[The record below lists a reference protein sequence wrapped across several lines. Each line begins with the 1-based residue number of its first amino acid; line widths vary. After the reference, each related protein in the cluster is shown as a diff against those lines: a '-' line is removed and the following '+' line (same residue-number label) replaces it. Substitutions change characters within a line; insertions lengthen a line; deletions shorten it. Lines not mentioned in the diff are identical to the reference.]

1 MAVKR
6 RGRGEDSVYFD
17 QANGYWVGSVS
28 LGFSADG
35 KRRRRTVRGRT
46 KTEVRDKLR
55 GLREEIA
62 VGVRSPAAYSVR
74 QAIDDWLRDGLDGR
88 SAATVTK
95 YRHVL
100 KPVLEHVGHAA
111 LRDLTAH
118 DVRHALTV
126 LGKDRSSA
134 TVAIAHNALT
144 RAIRHAE
151 ARDLVRRNVAALV
164 GSPKGQAGR
173 PSQALTLDQAQKL
186 LKTAGDLKK
195 YRLGAY
201 VSLCL
206 LTGMRTEEAR
216 ALTWEHVDLDGQPDA
231 QPPVPPSM
239 AVWRSV
245 REHGDTKTRKSRR
258 TLALPQASVDALRAH
273 REMQAADRL
282 TAGGAWQD
290 QGLVF
295 CTRAGTPLDAANIR
309 RQFRDI
315 TDAAG
320 LGRGWTPQ
328 ELTHVRVPAIGQ
340 RNARRGDRQAR
351 RALQHANHRGD
362 LPAGASASTNTR
374 RRGDG
379 RHLRLARTTG
389 SSGRPARLRR
399 SDRAGRHGSC
409 VIRCCR

>member
-6 RGRGEDSVYFD
+6 RGRGDDSVYFD
-17 QANGYWVGSVS
+17 QVNNCWVGSVS
-28 LGFSADG
+28 LGFSPDG
-35 KRRRRTVRGRT
+35 KRKRRTVRGRT
-46 KTEVRDKLR
+46 KTKVRDKLR
-55 GLREEIA
+55 ELREDIA
-62 VGVRSPAAYSVR
+62 SNVQAPATYSVR
-74 QAIDDWLRDGLDGR
+74 QAIEDWLHDGLDGR
-88 SAATVTK
+88 SAATITK

-100 KPVLEHVGHAA
+100 KPVVELTGHAA

-151 ARDLVRRNVAALV
+151 ARDLVRRNVSALIS
-164 GSPKGQAGR
+164 SPEGQTGR

-186 LKTAGDLKK
+186 LKTAGDLRK

-216 ALTWEHVDLDGQPDA
+216 ALTWEHVDLDGQPNA
-231 QPPVPPSM
+231 SPPVPPSV

-245 REHGDTKTRKSRR
+245 RQHGDTKTRKSRR
-258 TLALPQASVDALRAH
+258 TLALPQATVDALRAH
-273 REMQAADRL
+273 HKLQAADQL
-282 TAGGAWQD
+282 AAGSAWQEH
-290 QGLVF
+290 GLVF

-320 LGRGWTPQ
+320 LGRGWTPP
-328 ELTHVRVPAIGQ
+328 ELRHTFVS
-340 RNARRGDRQAR
+340 
-351 RALQHANHRGD
+351 L
-362 LPAGASASTNTR
+362 LSASGTPVEEIA
-374 RRGDG
+374 
-379 RHLRLARTTG
+379 RLAGHSSTRTTEVIYRREL
-389 SSGRPARLRR
+389 RPVLTRGAEAM
-399 SDRAGRHGSC
+399 D
-409 VIRCCR
+409 IIFE

>member
-46 KTEVRDKLR
+46 KTEVRDKH
-55 GLREEIA
+55 
-62 VGVRSPAAYSVR
+62 
-74 QAIDDWLRDGLDGR
+74 
-88 SAATVTK
+88 
-95 YRHVL
+95 RHVL

-151 ARDLVRRNVAALV
+151 GRDLVRRNVAALV
-164 GSPKGQAGR
+164 DSPKGQAGR

-186 LKTAGDLKK
+186 LTTAGDLKK

-231 QPPVPPSM
+231 SPPVPPSM

-258 TLALPQASVDALRAH
+258 TLALPQASADALRAH
-273 REMQAADRL
+273 LEMQAADRL

>member
-17 QANGYWVGSVS
+17 QVNGCWVGSVS

-46 KTEVRDKLR
+46 KTEVRDKLHD
-55 GLREEIA
+55 LREEIA
-62 VGVRSPAAYSVR
+62 VGVRSPASYSVR
-74 QAIDDWLRDGLDGR
+74 QAIDDWLCDGLDGR

-100 KPVLEHVGHAA
+100 KPVLELIGHAP
-111 LRDLTAH
+111 LWDLTAH

-151 ARDLVRRNVAALV
+151 GRDLVRRNVAALV
-164 GSPKGQAGR
+164 DSPKGQAGR
-173 PSQALTLDQAQKL
+173 PSRALTLDQAQKL

-231 QPPVPPSM
+231 SPPVPPSV

-245 REHGDTKTRKSRR
+245 RQYGDTKTRKSRR
-258 TLALPQASVDALRAH
+258 TLALPQASVDAIRAH
-273 REMQAADRL
+273 RKVQAADRL
-282 TAGGAWQD
+282 AAGSAWQD
-290 QGLVF
+290 HGLVF
-295 CTRAGTPLDAANIR
+295 SSRVGTPLDAANIR
-309 RQFRDI
+309 RQFREI
-315 TDAAG
+315 TETAG
-320 LGRGWTPQ
+320 LGRGWAPQ
-328 ELTHVRVPAIGQ
+328 ELRHTFVS
-340 RNARRGDRQAR
+340 
-351 RALQHANHRGD
+351 L
-362 LPAGASASTNTR
+362 LSASGTPVEEIA
-374 RRGDG
+374 
-379 RHLRLARTTG
+379 RLAGHSSTRTTEVIYRREL
-389 SSGRPARLRR
+389 RPVLTRGAEAM
-399 SDRAGRHGSC
+399 DA
-409 VIRCCR
+409 IFE

>member
-17 QANGYWVGSVS
+17 QANGCWVASVS
-28 LGFSADG
+28 LGFSPDG

-55 GLREEIA
+55 DLREDIA
-62 VGVRSPAAYSVR
+62 SNVQTPATYSVR
-74 QAIDDWLRDGLDGR
+74 QAIDDWLSDGLDGR

-100 KPVLEHVGHAA
+100 KPVAELTGHAA

-206 LTGMRTEEAR
+206 LTGVRTEEAR
-216 ALTWEHVDLDGQPDA
+216 ALTWAHVDLDGQPDA
-231 QPPVPPSM
+231 SPPVPPSV

-245 REHGDTKTRKSRR
+245 RQNGDTKTRKSRR

-273 REMQAADRL
+273 RNVQAADQL
-282 TAGGAWQD
+282 AAGGAWQD
-290 QGLVF
+290 HGLVF
-295 CTRAGTPLDAANIR
+295 SSRIGTLLDAANIR
-309 RQFRDI
+309 RQFREI
-315 TDAAG
+315 TEAAG
-320 LGRGWTPQ
+320 LGRGWAPQ
-328 ELTHVRVPAIGQ
+328 ELRHTFVS
-340 RNARRGDRQAR
+340 
-351 RALQHANHRGD
+351 L
-362 LPAGASASTNTR
+362 LSASGTPVEEIA
-374 RRGDG
+374 
-379 RHLRLARTTG
+379 RLAGHSSTRTTEVIYRREL
-389 SSGRPARLRR
+389 RPVLTRGAE
-399 SDRAGRHGSC
+399 AMNA
-409 VIRCCR
+409 IFE

>member
-1 MAVKR
+1 MAVRR

-17 QANGYWVGSVS
+17 QAKGCWVGSVS

-46 KTEVRDKLR
+46 RTEVRDKLR
-55 GLREEIA
+55 DLRGEIA
-62 VGVRSPAAYSVR
+62 VGVRSPASYSVR
-74 QAIDDWLRDGLDGR
+74 QAVEDSLRDGLDGR

-95 YRHVL
+95 CRHVL
-100 KPVLEHVGHAA
+100 KPVLELTGHAP

-151 ARDLVRRNVAALV
+151 GRDLVRRNVAALID
-164 GSPKGQAGR
+164 SPKGQAGR
-173 PSQALTLDQAQKL
+173 PSHALTLDQAQRL
-186 LKTAGDLKK
+186 LKTAGNLKK

-216 ALTWEHVDLDGQPDA
+216 ALTWDHVDLDGQPDA
-231 QPPVPPSM
+231 TPPVPPSV

-245 REHGDTKTRKSRR
+245 RQHGDTKTRKSRR

-273 REMQAADRL
+273 RRVQVADQL
-282 TAGGAWQD
+282 AAGGVWQD
-290 QGLVF
+290 HGLVF
-295 CTRAGTPLDAANIR
+295 SSRIGTPLDAANIR
-309 RQFRDI
+309 RQFREI

-328 ELTHVRVPAIGQ
+328 ELR
-340 RNARRGDRQAR
+340 
-351 RALQHANHRGD
+351 HAFVS
-362 LPAGASASTNTR
+362 LLSASGTPVEEIA
-374 RRGDG
+374 
-379 RHLRLARTTG
+379 RLAGHSSTRTTEVIYRNPRELHQTG
-389 SSGRPARLRR
+389 EKPQVAWSAR
-399 SDRAGRHGSC
+399 APNGF
-409 VIRCCR
+409 RCPVVYTC